1 MKGSKEDGVKLSH
14 IDQQTKKSLGRQLIH
29 KTQIKGIL
37 LQGIKQSEDGIADY
51 WIRIYIQKYRSE
63 AAFQQAPLQ

>member
-14 IDQQTKKSLGRQLIH
+14 IDQQTKKSLGHHLIH
-29 KTQIKGIL
+29 KTQIRGIL

-51 WIRIYIQKYRSE
+51 
-63 AAFQQAPLQ
+63 